1 MHEAENWQE
10 EFIMVDN
17 YTIARITEGPLREI
31 LSWSTLFK
39 LTSLQWH
46 DIEIISLACIY
57 ELHGKNVFY
66 KREKHVKHVK
76 NLLFIIFIDIFY
88 IYWYIFFSI
97 IYIIKNYREWIIL
110 LYISEYTFSLI
121 ESLSRDEYWTKVS
134 EVIKKRIKKIV
145 EKNVEEIRGG
155 GWAPHGSG
163 AQTWCHLNAK
173 EKGLFL

>member
-66 KREKHVKHVK
+66 KREKHVK
-76 NLLFIIFIDIFY
+76 NLLFIIFIEIFY
-88 IYWYIFFSI
+88 IYSIYIDIYIFS
-97 IYIIKNYREWIIL
+97 YY
-110 LYISEYTFSLI
+110 LYY
-121 ESLSRDEYWTKVS
+121 
-134 EVIKKRIKKIV
+134 
-145 EKNVEEIRGG
+145 
-155 GWAPHGSG
+155 
-163 AQTWCHLNAK
+163 
-173 EKGLFL
+173 

>member
-1 MHEAENWQE
+1 MARHW
-10 EFIMVDN
+10 N
-17 YTIARITEGPLREI
+17 YFTRMYIRVTWKKRILQKGETRE
-31 LSWSTLFK
+31 T
-39 LTSLQWH
+39 
-46 DIEIISLACIY
+46 C
-57 ELHGKNVFY
+57 
-66 KREKHVKHVK
+66 EK
-76 NLLFIIFIDIFY
+76 FIIYYFY
-88 IYWYIFFSI
+88 WHILYILIYIFFSI

>member
-1 MHEAENWQE
+1 MARHW
-10 EFIMVDN
+10 N
-17 YTIARITEGPLREI
+17 YFTRVYIRVTWKKRILQKGETRE
-31 LSWSTLFK
+31 T
-39 LTSLQWH
+39 
-46 DIEIISLACIY
+46 
-57 ELHGKNVFY
+57 
-66 KREKHVKHVK
+66 REK
-76 NLLFIIFIDIFY
+76 FIIYYFYWDILY
-88 IYWYIFFSI
+88 ILIYIFFPI

>member
-1 MHEAENWQE
+1 MARHWNYFTRMYIRVTWKKRILQE
-10 EFIMVDN
+10 GE
-17 YTIARITEGPLREI
+17 TRE
-31 LSWSTLFK
+31 T
-39 LTSLQWH
+39 
-46 DIEIISLACIY
+46 
-57 ELHGKNVFY
+57 
-66 KREKHVKHVK
+66 REK
-76 NLLFIIFIDIFY
+76 IIIYYFYWDILY
-88 IYWYIFFSI
+88 ILIYIFFPI

-110 LYISEYTFSLI
+110 LYINEYTFSLI